1 LLFIPPFEKILLR
14 GVGCIMKGILA
25 IDMITIYF
33 GFSLLAL
40 GILKSFGV
48 VVLSNSYFFGL
59 AASGLCFTLID
70 LETVSI
76 RNKKKNKIDN
86 KRISIFYMLAIFF
99 VLVFPNLTFVK
110 YLANDI
116 LTSAGETLSLLALG
130 LVIAIVG
137 IRNRLELVE
146 FLESGLNSYKD
157 MEKMQSRQMELLDKM
172 EKLADYL
179 EEEKR
184 EIEKFKTEELNNTY
198 KQPN

>member
-1 LLFIPPFEKILLR
+1 
-14 GVGCIMKGILA
+14 MKGILA
-25 IDMITIYF
+25 IDLITIYF
-33 GFSLLAL
+33 GFCLLAL
-40 GILKSFGV
+40 GILKSFGI
-48 VVLSNSYFFGL
+48 VVLSSSYFFGL

-76 RNKKKNKIDN
+76 RNKKKNNINN

-99 VLVFPNLTFVK
+99 VIVFPNLTFVK
-110 YLANDI
+110 YLANEI

-146 FLESGLNSYKD
+146 FLESGMDSYKE

-184 EIEKFKTEELNNTY
+184 VIEKFKIEELKNTY